1 MEDTSG
7 GTFSGNINTQGK
19 TKGYIDGQVYAMAG
33 TTDTH
38 NIIGLNFTF
47 IIRNHLRG
55 SGCRVYFADVKVRLE
70 KRNHFYYPDIIVT
83 CDDRDRETATYKSF
97 PKLII
102 EVLSD
107 STEAFDRGDK
117 FNDYQTRY
125 EQVFDGYQATQ
136 TISFSAKKNPNLMQR
151 IESVSSKT
159 SELVNSG
166 IELSSNTIQYTFSDL
181 PSLKQSLIEKATKE
195 QQEAAIMGGTGAELA
210 QQREDEKLTK
220 AQIVGE
226 EALQKRIK

>member
-1 MEDTSG
+1 MIALSNYNNLTPEEYLQFEEKSP
-7 GTFSGNINTQGK
+7 IK
-19 TKGYIDGQVYAMAG
+19 HEYIDGQVYAMAG

-55 SGCRVYFADVKVRLE
+55 SNCRVYFADVKVKLE

-97 PKLII
+97 PKLIV

-117 FNDYQTRY
+117 FNDYQT
-125 EQVFDGYQATQ
+125 
-136 TISFSAKKNPNLMQR
+136 L
-151 IESVSSKT
+151 ESLEEYV
-159 SELVNSG
+159 LVNSKHQRVETFRRG
-166 IELSSNTIQYTFSDL
+166 EQGLWIMQTYQEESFSLQSINLTASFRDLYEDVTLETVNYSVEEIE
-181 PSLKQSLIEKATKE
+181 
-195 QQEAAIMGGTGAELA
+195 
-210 QQREDEKLTK
+210 
-220 AQIVGE
+220 
-226 EALQKRIK
+226 

>member
-1 MEDTSG
+1 MIALSNYNNLTPEEYLQFEEKSP
-7 GTFSGNINTQGK
+7 IK
-19 TKGYIDGQVYAMAG
+19 HEYIDGQVYAMAG

-55 SGCRVYFADVKVRLE
+55 SNCRVYFTDLKVRLE

-83 CDDRDRETATYKSF
+83 CDDRDRETATYKRF

-117 FNDYQTRY
+117 FNDYQT
-125 EQVFDGYQATQ
+125 
-136 TISFSAKKNPNLMQR
+136 L
-151 IESVSSKT
+151 ESLQEYV
-159 SELVNSG
+159 LVNSKHQRV
-166 IELSSNTIQYTFSDL
+166 ETFRRGEQGL
-181 PSLKQSLIEKATKE
+181 WILQTY
-195 QQEAAIMGGTGAELA
+195 QQESFSLQSINLTASFRDLY
-210 QQREDEKLTK
+210 EDITLET
-220 AQIVGE
+220 VNDTPE
-226 EALQKRIK
+226 SP